1 MTMSLSL
8 MSLLP
13 GVDRGLKSMKAE
25 CEFRGCHNKQLFRN
39 FPGTRPGICVGQLWY
54 CSVDCF
60 ALALRTPFSNLSTR
74 RSAEVPRNPRL
85 SLGLVMLSKGY
96 LKPEQHRM
104 AIAQSQLR
112 GEELAATVLRLG
124 LATEKQ
130 VAAAL
135 SAQWGYPMLAQDY
148 IGKTVQ
154 ADLPRAILHACQ
166 AAPLHYSESA
176 KRILLGFVSRVEH
189 SVLESIEQMTDLR
202 VEPCFITRTDFE
214 EQMGRLTSF
223 AKYEEMA
230 VNDPGPA
237 EKMARTVGRAAVE
250 VGARG
255 ARFAQYR
262 NHVWARIFGKRGTVD
277 VVFRMNQG
285 AADAKPVDSEV
296 FFEPRIAHAG

>member
-1 MTMSLSL
+1 MSLSL

-13 GVDRGLKSMKAE
+13 GVDRGLKNMKAE

-74 RSAEVPRNPRL
+74 RSVEIPRNPRL

-135 SAQWGYPMLAQDY
+135 SAQWGYPMLAGPVA
-148 IGKTVQ
+148 INLEGH
-154 ADLPRAILHACQ
+154 ARRAVNACP
-166 AAPLHYSESA
+166 ALAL
-176 KRILLGFVSRVEH
+176 
-189 SVLESIEQMTDLR
+189 
-202 VEPCFITRTDFE
+202 
-214 EQMGRLTSF
+214 RLTRVRSHQN
-223 AKYEEMA
+223 A
-230 VNDPGPA
+230 G
-237 EKMARTVGRAAVE
+237 GRA
-250 VGARG
+250 
-255 ARFAQYR
+255 
-262 NHVWARIFGKRGTVD
+262 H
-277 VVFRMNQG
+277 
-285 AADAKPVDSEV
+285 P
-296 FFEPRIAHAG
+296 